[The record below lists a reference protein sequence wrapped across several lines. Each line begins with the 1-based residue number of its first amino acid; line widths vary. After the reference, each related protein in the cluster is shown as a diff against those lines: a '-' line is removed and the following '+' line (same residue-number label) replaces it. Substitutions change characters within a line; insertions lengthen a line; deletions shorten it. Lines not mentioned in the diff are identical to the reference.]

1 MFWRFIISVAS
12 ERLGAHVLQIPYK
25 GNDISMFIL
34 LPPFV
39 SPNGMEYMLSK
50 LNGAV
55 LAELVEP
62 GYMVERPVDISVPKF
77 EVEQELKLVP
87 VRVFI
92 TSYYFLNLS
101 SYFIFFF
108 VFCFVEIYVVAGN
121 SEENL
126 PGN

>member
-101 SYFIFFF
+101 SYFIFF
-108 VFCFVEIYVVAGN
+108 
-121 SEENL
+121 
-126 PGN
+126 P